1 MDAQTSS
8 PLSSSSVDT
17 MTHFSENDMSTE
29 DLLLQYLQQH
39 YSDVPAAG
47 PPSPM
52 SDSASYSQP
61 GLCRTPFDLPSV
73 LDTPHNVQLNLS
85 SYSDLQAALV
95 GISYQQTVQA
105 FDPFGML
112 QTTPGLHMLE
122 TPQDDTTRDGKWTT
136 DEETMHVQSTELSVP
151 SSIRLNVESSHML
164 DSLMSKAV
172 THWCCIGFKVAP
184 ISLDMILDWHKAPP
198 AIVYCVASIS
208 LVTFMDHKA
217 GQAFIKQAAM
227 VFYEQARHKMDDVFL
242 DDMHP
247 SVIQAYFCLSYT
259 SNLLRLYEQQR
270 TWSGLASIA
279 LQQHAKDIVDGRPV
293 DRLTM
298 MCWLRWYYVDAWMC
312 LTRNRECLLN
322 DDTPL
327 GRISM
332 LSEDVEHPEFRE
344 LYRFASLTRYM
355 RMYIRAIRS
364 GKMFADGVGGR
375 QPSALYHNITQQL
388 KHWYAST
395 RRTNDYIVDESNS
408 GEVHFHLCYHA
419 VRLIIL
425 FQFLHPT
432 LGAPQDIL
440 IDCLETNLA
449 LLQALRH
456 LKHKGCDQSTYH
468 HMFFAIHNT
477 AKRIYSYSGAE
488 QLKSLSEEQ
497 LRMNLLLLR
506 GTQAYIN
513 DVFKMRLY
521 AEKIEEQFRDLRI
534 SEATDLSS
542 FSTGTLQPAL
552 ANYAPTTGLGPRIFV
567 FRQQNTTRRSRPNK
581 ASKKLKASSPPS
593 SSTCSPYA
601 RQSKYAKTITTTG
614 GGSSSSRNQH
624 SSTSSTADSAIQH
637 QQQLPAQIV

>member
-8 PLSSSSVDT
+8 PLSSISADT
-17 MTHFSENDMSTE
+17 MTHSENDMSTE
-29 DLLLQYLQQH
+29 ELLLQYLQQH
-39 YSDVPAAG
+39 YNVPTG
-47 PPSPM
+47 PSSPM
-52 SDSASYSQP
+52 SDSVTTYSDQP
-61 GLCRTPFDLPSV
+61 SICKTPFDIPSL

-85 SYSDLQAALV
+85 SYSDLQAALL
-95 GISYQQTVQA
+95 GISYQQTVQ

-112 QTTPGLHMLE
+112 QTTAGLHMLDIA
-122 TPQDDTTRDGKWTT
+122 QDDSQRDSKWIT
-136 DEETMHVQSTELSVP
+136 EEEAMHVQSTELTVP

-164 DSLMSKAV
+164 DSLMSQAV
-172 THWCCIGFKVAP
+172 EHWCCIGFKVAP
-184 ISLDMILDWHKAPP
+184 ISLDMIRDWHKAPP

-208 LVTFMDHKA
+208 LVTFMNHKA

-270 TWSGLASIA
+270 TWGGLASIA

-312 LTRNRECLLN
+312 LTRNRDCLLN

-327 GRISM
+327 ERISM
-332 LSEDVEHPEFRE
+332 LSEDVDHPEFRQ
-344 LYRFASLTRYM
+344 LYQLASLTRYM

-388 KHWYAST
+388 KLWYAST
-395 RRTNDYIVDESNS
+395 RRTSDYSVNESSS

-449 LLQALRH
+449 ILQALRH
-456 LKHKGCDQSTYH
+456 LKDKGCDQSTYH

-477 AKRIYSYSGAE
+477 AKRIYSFSGAA

-497 LRMNLLLLR
+497 LRMNLVLLR

-521 AEKIEEQFRDLRI
+521 AEKIEEQFRDLNI

-542 FSTGTLQPAL
+542 LSSMPRSLQPVL
-552 ANYAPTTGLGPRIFV
+552 ANYAPTRTPGSGYFV
-567 FRQQNTTRRSRPNK
+567 FRQDSIPRRRRTNK
-581 ASKKLKASSPPS
+581 ASKKSLPP
-593 SSTCSPYA
+593 YD
-601 RQSKYAKTITTTG
+601 RQSKYARTAAT
-614 GGSSSSRNQH
+614 SSDSGDSRNQH
-624 SSTSSTADSAIQH
+624 SSITATTADSSIHH
-637 QQQLPAQIV
+637 QQQQRLTQIV